1 MDYFEKMYV
10 ARFSISFDL
19 EVIAIQDLIAIIC
32 GTQPQEGSSY
42 GAQALRVRT
51 EGPWF
56 EGQALRQE
64 ASCREGR
71 NEEEVRACSR
81 LRRSHHHRDHLSTA
95 GKNSR
100 FINLGQ
106 QLTNFS
112 HLLPFRIA
120 MHQQK
125 TNKHVEEK
133 MEKGAVPAYLLDR
146 EQTRRYDN
154 KPTSTHLPSL
164 SRSVTQ
170 VCAHMFVGCLLGGL
184 LTDA

>member
-81 LRRSHHHRDHLSTA
+81 LRRSHHLSTA

-164 SRSVTQ
+164 SLSL
-170 VCAHMFVGCLLGGL
+170 ALLHKFVHTCLWVACWVGY
-184 LTDA
+184 